1 MLSMRSQ
8 SKSASLAQ
16 RFGALVL
23 RILST
28 RPATLQALVLRQV
41 WRTGGN
47 VKQIRWE
54 ALFEDGWKEV
64 SVEDL
69 LFRLIGSG
77 LIRAYRE
84 KR

>member
-1 MLSMRSQ
+1 MLPMRSQ

-16 RFGALVL
+16 RIGALVL
-23 RILST
+23 RVLPTWQST
-28 RPATLQALVLRQV
+28 VQAMVLRQV

-54 ALFEDGWKEV
+54 ALFADGWREV
-64 SVEDL
+64 FVEDL

-84 KR
+84 KQ